1 MLSPREREYLKN
13 IPAFEDEHGRAYA
26 KVVRSRIRKKAL
38 IGLRDLWLIFYN
50 DSADRRPFQELQR
63 RKGVEIINEIKNGE
77 FSEDELREQAALVEV
92 LGLLTN
98 NPNKGRREDSI
109 LGRGPT
115 HNALVTLVRMLS
127 KREREYFLELL
138 KDDGLKDEFEGRLE

>member
-1 MLSPREREYLKN
+1 MLSPREREYLKD
-13 IPAFEDEHGRAYA
+13 IPAFEDKHGRAYA

-50 DSADRRPFQELQR
+50 NNADRRPLQELQK
-63 RKGVEIINEIKNGE
+63 RKRFEIMNEVKSGE
-77 FSEDELREQAALVEV
+77 LWEDEQREQAALRQV
-92 LGLLTN
+92 LGLLSN

-109 LGRGPT
+109 LGGGPT
-115 HNALVTLVRMLS
+115 HNVLITLVCMLS

-138 KDDGLKDEFEGRLE
+138 KDDEF

>member
-1 MLSPREREYLKN
+1 MMLSPREREYLKN

-38 IGLRDLWLIFYN
+38 IGLRDLWLILYN
-50 DSADRRPFQELQR
+50 GSAHRRPLQELQR
-63 RKGVEIINEIKNGE
+63 RKGVEIINEVKSGE
-77 FSEDELREQAALVEV
+77 LSDELREQAALGQV

-115 HNALVTLVRMLS
+115 HNVLIMLVHMLS
-127 KREREYFLELL
+127 KREREFFLELL
-138 KDDGLKDEFEGRLE
+138 KDDGIKDEFESVT